1 MAKKATWKEC
11 RDYTLRRHPAWV
23 SGGGRKSA
31 ILYSGKFTAKP
42 INHSESFDPTRITM
56 RMMLDDC
63 YELKAEG
70 MKNASI
76 NRYISAVSKVLKF
89 SQEMGL
95 LSQDWTVPR
104 FKRFK
109 EAEDAQERNAYS
121 AQDIKDMVTH
131 ARDNLMHDDLADIIL
146 FAALSGIRQGR
157 ILALKADDID
167 FENNMIRVTKPKN
180 KNVPARYCGLH
191 HALKAM
197 LVRRCNEGRD
207 NLFGD
212 DWTTTSNE
220 PRADKVRD
228 AFKKCKRFINKDEP
242 AYTFHGLRHTYGTLM
257 IQSGVNIKDVAH
269 HMGHSSTQVTEK
281 YLHAADKQLAA
292 QVNAID
298 WDNNYSDR
306 SSWKPADLAIA

>member
-131 ARDNLMHDDLADIIL
+131 ARGNLMHDDLADIIL

-191 HALKAM
+191 HALKDM
-197 LVRRCNEGRD
+197 LVRRCNEGRY

-212 DWTTTSNE
+212 DWTTTSSE
-220 PRADKVRD
+220 PRADKVRT
-228 AFKKCKRFINKDEP
+228 AFNKCKRFINKDGY
-242 AYTFHGLRHTYGTLM
+242 AYTFHGLRHTYGTMM

-292 QVNAID
+292 QVNSIE
-298 WDNNYSDR
+298 WS
-306 SSWKPADLAIA
+306 ADLAIA

>member
-42 INHSESFDPTRITM
+42 VNHSESFDPTRITM

-63 YELKAEG
+63 FELKAEG
-70 MKNASI
+70 MKHASL

-104 FKRFK
+104 FKRFD
-109 EAEDAQERNAYS
+109 ESEDAQERNAYS

-167 FENNMIRVTKPKN
+167 FENNMIRVTKPKTRGV
-180 KNVPARYCGLH
+180 KARYCGLH
-191 HALKAM
+191 HALKDM
-197 LVRRCNEGRD
+197 LVRRCNEGRT

-228 AFKKCKRFINKDEP
+228 AFKKCKRFIGKDGY

-292 QVNAID
+292 QVNSIE
-298 WDNNYSDR
+298 WS
-306 SSWKPADLAIA
+306 ADLAIA

>member
-121 AQDIKDMVTH
+121 AQDIKDMVTY
-131 ARDNLMHDDLADIIL
+131 ARDSLLHDDLADLIL
-146 FAALSGIRQGR
+146 FGALSGIRQGR
-157 ILALKADDID
+157 ILALKEDDMD
-167 FENNMIRVTKPKN
+167 FENNMIRIRKPKN
-180 KNVPARYCGLH
+180 KNEDARYCGMH
-191 HALKAM
+191 HALKDI

-212 DWTTTSNE
+212 DWLTTSDE
-220 PRADKVRD
+220 PRADKVRN
-228 AFKKCKRFINKDEP
+228 AFNKCKRAINKDTP

-257 IQSGVNIKDVAH
+257 IQSGVNIVDVAH

-292 QVNAID
+292 QVNSID
-298 WDNNYSDR
+298 WDTNYSDR
-306 SSWKPADLAIA
+306 SSWKPVDLAIS

>member
-1 MAKKATWKEC
+1 MARKNASWKEC
-11 RDYTLRRHPAWV
+11 RDFTLRRKPEWV

-42 INHSESFDPTRITM
+42 LLHSESFDPHRMSM

-63 YELKAEG
+63 YDLQAEG
-70 MKNASI
+70 MKNASL
-76 NRYISAVSKVLKF
+76 NRYISAVSTILKF

-109 EAEDAQERNAYS
+109 ESIDAQQKLAYS
-121 AQDIKDMVTH
+121 AQDIKDMVYH
-131 ARDNLMHDDLADIIL
+131 ARVNLMHDDLADIIL
-146 FAALSGIRQGR
+146 MGALSGIRQGR
-157 ILALKADDID
+157 ILALQADDID
-167 FENNMIRVTKPKN
+167 FVNNMIRVTKPKN

-191 HALKAM
+191 HALKDM
-197 LVRRCNEGRD
+197 LVRRCNEGRT

-212 DWTTTSNE
+212 DWVTTSDE
-220 PRADKVRD
+220 PRADKVRN
-228 AFKKCKRFINKDEP
+228 AFNKCKRFIDKDKP
-242 AYTFHGLRHTYGTLM
+242 AYTFHCLRHTYGTLM

-292 QVNAID
+292 QVNSIE
-298 WDNNYSDR
+298 WS
-306 SSWKPADLAIA
+306 ADFAIA

>member
-1 MAKKATWKEC
+1 
-11 RDYTLRRHPAWV
+11 
-23 SGGGRKSA
+23 
-31 ILYSGKFTAKP
+31 
-42 INHSESFDPTRITM
+42 M

-63 YELKAEG
+63 FELKAEG

-212 DWTTTSNE
+212 DWTTTSSE

-292 QVNAID
+292 QVNSIE
-298 WDNNYSDR
+298 WS
-306 SSWKPADLAIA
+306 ADLAIA

>member
-167 FENNMIRVTKPKN
+167 FENNMIRVTKPKTRGV
-180 KNVPARYCGLH
+180 KARYCGLH
-191 HALKAM
+191 HALKDM
-197 LVRRCNEGRD
+197 LVRRCNEGRT

-228 AFKKCKRFINKDEP
+228 AFKKCKRFIGKDGY

-292 QVNAID
+292 QVNSIE
-298 WDNNYSDR
+298 WS
-306 SSWKPADLAIA
+306 ADLAIA

>member
-191 HALKAM
+191 HALKDM

-212 DWTTTSNE
+212 DWVTTSSE

-292 QVNAID
+292 QVNSIE
-298 WDNNYSDR
+298 WS
-306 SSWKPADLAIA
+306 ADLAIA

>member
-157 ILALKADDID
+157 ILALQADDID

-191 HALKAM
+191 HALKDM
-197 LVRRCNEGRD
+197 LVRRCNEGRT

-212 DWTTTSNE
+212 DWVTTSTE
-220 PRADKVRD
+220 PRADKVRT
-228 AFKKCKRFINKDEP
+228 AFNKCKRYINKDGY

-281 YLHAADKQLAA
+281 YLHAADQQLAA
-292 QVNAID
+292 QVNSIE
-298 WDNNYSDR
+298 WS
-306 SSWKPADLAIA
+306 ADLAIA

>member
-1 MAKKATWKEC
+1 
-11 RDYTLRRHPAWV
+11 
-23 SGGGRKSA
+23 
-31 ILYSGKFTAKP
+31 
-42 INHSESFDPTRITM
+42 M

-191 HALKAM
+191 HALKDM

-212 DWTTTSNE
+212 DWVTTSSE

-292 QVNAID
+292 QVNSIE
-298 WDNNYSDR
+298 WS
-306 SSWKPADLAIA
+306 ADFAIA

>member
-63 YELKAEG
+63 FELKAEG

-191 HALKAM
+191 HALKDM
-197 LVRRCNEGRD
+197 LVRRCNEGRT

-212 DWTTTSNE
+212 DWLTTSSE
-220 PRADKVRD
+220 PRADKVRT
-228 AFKKCKRFINKDEP
+228 AFNKCKRFIGKDEP
-242 AYTFHGLRHTYGTLM
+242 AYTFHCMRHTYGTLM

-292 QVNAID
+292 QVNSIE
-298 WDNNYSDR
+298 WS
-306 SSWKPADLAIA
+306 ADLAIA

>member
-31 ILYSGKFTAKP
+31 LLYSGKFTAKP

-191 HALKAM
+191 HALKDM

-292 QVNAID
+292 QVNSIE
-298 WDNNYSDR
+298 WS
-306 SSWKPADLAIA
+306 ADLAIA

>member
-121 AQDIKDMVTH
+121 ARDIKDMVTH

-191 HALKAM
+191 HALKDM

-292 QVNAID
+292 QVNSIE
-298 WDNNYSDR
+298 WS
-306 SSWKPADLAIA
+306 ADLAIA

>member
-191 HALKAM
+191 HALKDM

-292 QVNAID
+292 QVNSIDFAI
-298 WDNNYSDR
+298 S
-306 SSWKPADLAIA
+306 